1 MKVRL
6 TEPQCQGLLS
16 LYSERD
22 FPMKSREA
30 VRLRLVDGL
39 SYEQAER
46 CSGVSKRNIH
56 RGARKLERAHKVMMA
71 VYGTQTNGQR

>member
-1 MKVRL
+1 MSLKL

-39 SYEQAER
+39 SYEQAQR
-46 CSGVSKRNIH
+46 RSGVSKRNIH
-56 RGARKLERAHKVMMA
+56 RGARKLERAHQIMMA
-71 VYGTQTNGQR
+71 IYGAETNS